1 MKTKEFIR
9 RGKRDVA
16 KKSEE
21 QEIREKYLIVNFL
34 GLTMQVLHD
43 EFGFGDARLKRFGQ
57 RVEEIF
63 DCINA
68 DYVSFDDIL
77 EEKIKKYAIDLKG
90 KEKAVSDIQ
99 DKIKKREDYIIYNH
113 HRWDRPRLD
122 KESQKLTDLAIKAD
136 ELEYERKIAERKY
149 ENAGRKM
156 IDIKRQM
163 REEYKK

>member
-43 EFGFGDARLKRFGQ
+43 EFGFGDARLKRFRQ

-77 EEKIKKYAIDLKG
+77 EEKIKKLAIDLKN

-113 HRWDRPRLD
+113 GRWDRPRLD
-122 KESQKLTDLAIKAD
+122 IESKKLTDLAIKAD